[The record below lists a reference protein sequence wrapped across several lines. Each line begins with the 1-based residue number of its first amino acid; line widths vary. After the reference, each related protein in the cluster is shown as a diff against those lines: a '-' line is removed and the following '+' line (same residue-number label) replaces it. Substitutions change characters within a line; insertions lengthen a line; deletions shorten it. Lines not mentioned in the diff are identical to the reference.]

1 MPVQFAYDGQIRRFV
16 MQFIRMVSNFQ
27 VEFGKDSDGN
37 RTLQTVPVYY
47 GDMSRQA
54 ATILRGNSENSLN
67 AVPAMATYISGL
79 TYDRDRMQNPYH
91 EGVVRVRE
99 RIYNDV
105 EQEWERNQD
114 GIYTVERMMPA
125 PYKLTM
131 KLDIW
136 TSNTEQK
143 HQLIEQMMPLF
154 NPGLEIQS
162 TDNYVDWSS
171 LSVVL
176 LNDVQ
181 YSSRSV
187 PAGADESIDIATLT
201 FEMPIW
207 LSLPAKVKKMGV
219 VAQIIASVY
228 DAQGDLNPDIL
239 LTAQALMSQQRFTPM
254 NYEVAY
260 LGNTLTLYK
269 HSATESDGGA
279 VYGNAVRWQDLIN
292 VYGKITN
299 GISQVRLTFPYPD
312 GPHEIVGTVSWDA
325 TDPTRLI
332 FDPDPATLPANTDI
346 PSDYRSSTSLGS
358 IDAIIDPRNI
368 DIDKYLRP
376 YNALTNP
383 TGLLEV
389 GTRYLTLYPIGDA
402 GTESTEA
409 WAGAPGTNLIARAND
424 IVEWTGSYWTV
435 VFDSRETAVRYIT
448 NATTT
453 VQYRWAGD
461 AWVKSHEGLYES
473 GDWSLVL

>member
-27 VEFGKDSDGN
+27 VEFGKDAAGD

-54 ATILRGNSENSLN
+54 AMILRGNSENTLN
-67 AVPAMATYISGL
+67 AVPAMACYISGL
-79 TYDRDRMQNPYH
+79 AYDQTRLQNPYH
-91 EGVVRVRE
+91 EGVIRIRE
-99 RIYNDV
+99 RVYNDV
-105 EQEWERNQD
+105 EQEYERSQD

-162 TDNYVDWSS
+162 TDNYVDWTS

-176 LNDVQ
+176 LTDLN

-187 PAGADESIDIATLT
+187 PSGGEESIDVASLT

-228 DAQGDLNPDIL
+228 DAQGDLNPDVVFA
-239 LTAQALMSQQRFTPM
+239 AQGLMSQQRFTPM
-254 NYEVAY
+254 NYELAY
-260 LGNTLTLYK
+260 VGNTLTLYK
-269 HSATESDGGA
+269 NNATEAQDGT
-279 VYGNAVRWQDLIN
+279 VYGTQVRWADLVN
-292 VYGKITN
+292 LYGKLTN
-299 GISQVRLTFPYPD
+299 GISEVRLTFPYTD
-312 GPHEIVGTVSWDA
+312 GSHEIAGTVA
-325 TDPTRLI
+325 FDPTRETQLL
-332 FDPDPATLPANTDI
+332 FTPFEATLPANT
-346 PSDYRSSTSLGS
+346 LEAV
-358 IDAIIDPRNI
+358 DAIIDPRNV
-368 DIDKYLRP
+368 DVDSM
-376 YNALTNP
+376 
-383 TGLLEV
+383 LLSPAA
-389 GTRYLTLYPIGDA
+389 GTRYLILGPIGDV
-402 GTESTEA
+402 GTENPVA
-409 WAGAPGTNLIARAND
+409 WAGEPGTNLLARAND
-424 IVEWTGSYWTV
+424 IIEWNGSYWTV
-435 VFDSRETAVRYIT
+435 VFDSREPAVQYVSNI
-448 NATTT
+448 NTTT
-453 VQYRWAGD
+453 QYRWTGS
-461 AWVKSHEGLYES
+461 AWIKSYEGFYGS
-473 GDWSLVL
+473 GEWSLVL